1 MQWVH
6 SATSWGEEAVLFCT
20 YQLEKSARW
29 LVSRERWGGLRE
41 RLGVWR
47 VGWESVDEKGCKS
60 MGARSGRIVRTG
72 DIEWVQG
79 AGAS

>member
-1 MQWVH
+1 
-6 SATSWGEEAVLFCT
+6 
-20 YQLEKSARW
+20 
-29 LVSRERWGGLRE
+29 VSRERWGGLRE
-41 RLGVWR
+41 RLRVMR